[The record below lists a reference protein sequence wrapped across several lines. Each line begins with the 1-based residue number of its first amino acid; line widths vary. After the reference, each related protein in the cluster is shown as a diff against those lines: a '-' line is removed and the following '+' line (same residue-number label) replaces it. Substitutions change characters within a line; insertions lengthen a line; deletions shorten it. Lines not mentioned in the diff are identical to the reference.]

1 MLTRSS
7 SRCATHRER
16 ACELR
21 PDRSGVKKEE
31 TAQPP
36 QRPEPTSDQLLAF
49 REEFP
54 ILAKTTYLVSN
65 SLGPMPR
72 TVPEKLAEYARDWG
86 ELGVMAW
93 NRGWWEQP
101 VEVGNEIAP
110 LINAGNG
117 EIVMMPNVTI
127 AQTAVLSAI
136 DFPKERDTVVMT
148 ELDFPSVRY
157 AYAEMAQRLGARVV
171 VVRSDDGLTIDPDKL
186 LAAIDERTRLI
197 AVSHVLFRSAYIMD
211 ADVICRRAHDVGALV
226 SLDSFHAVGVVPV
239 DVKRSKTDFLTG
251 GVLKWLCGGPG
262 ACFLYV
268 SPSVRDQL
276 KPALTGWQAHARPF
290 AFEEKMEYTAGP
302 FRWLNGTPV
311 IPALY
316 AAAEG
321 PKIVRRAGIAAIRAK
336 SVRLTS
342 RLIELADARGYKV
355 NAPRDP
361 ARRGGTVA
369 LDVPHGYE
377 VTQHL
382 LSRNILV
389 DYRVGAGIRIAPH
402 FFTSEEELELAVS
415 EIETALESGSW
426 QRFSEKIAVV
436 T

>member
-1 MLTRSS
+1 MLL
-7 SRCATHRER
+7 ER
-16 ACELR
+16 VNEPGRQHLSVNPAR
-21 PDRSGVKKEE
+21 G
-31 TAQPP
+31 Q
-36 QRPEPTSDQLLAF
+36 QRDPLLAF

-54 ILAKTTYLVSN
+54 ILGKTNYLVSN

-86 ELGVMAW
+86 ELGVKAW
-93 NRGWWEQP
+93 NRGWWELP
-101 VEVGNEIAP
+101 VDVGNEIAP
-110 LINAGNG
+110 LINADDG
-117 EIVMMPNVTI
+117 EIVMMPNATI
-127 AQTAVLSAI
+127 AQMAVLSSI
-136 DFPKERDTVVMT
+136 DFSKERDTVVMT

-157 AYAEMAQRLGARVV
+157 AYSEMAKRFGARVV
-171 VVRSDDGLTIDPDKL
+171 SVRSDDGLTIDRDRL
-186 LAAIDERTRLI
+186 LDAIDERSRLV
-197 AVSHVLFRSAYIMD
+197 AVSHVLFRSAFLMD
-211 ADVICRRAHDVGALV
+211 VDEICRHAHDVGALV
-226 SLDSFHAVGVVPV
+226 SLDSFHAVGIVPV
-239 DVKRSKTDFLTG
+239 DVKRSKPDFLTG

-262 ACFLYV
+262 GCFLYV
-268 SPSVRDQL
+268 SPTVRDQL
-276 KPALTGWQAHARPF
+276 KPALTGWQAHSRPF
-290 AFEEKMEYTAGP
+290 AFEDSMEYTTGA

-316 AAAEG
+316 GAAEG
-321 PKIVRRAGIAAIRAK
+321 SKILRRAGVGAIRDK

-342 RLIELADARGYKV
+342 RLIELADARGYTV

-369 LDVPHGYE
+369 IDVPHGYE

-402 FFTSEEELELAVS
+402 FFTREDELDEAVS
-415 EIETALESGSW
+415 EIDKALGGGSW
-426 QRFSEKIAVV
+426 QRFSENIAVV

>member
-1 MLTRSS
+1 LSTTQNSES
-7 SRCATHRER
+7 ASGQDR
-16 ACELR
+16 AH
-21 PDRSGVKKEE
+21 
-31 TAQPP
+31 
-36 QRPEPTSDQLLAF
+36 SDPLLAF

-54 ILAKTTYLVSN
+54 ILAKTNYLVSN

-72 TVPEKLAEYARDWG
+72 SVPEKLAEYARDWG
-86 ELGVMAW
+86 ELGVKAW
-93 NRGWWEQP
+93 NRGWWELP
-101 VEVGNEIAP
+101 VEIGNEIAP

-127 AQTAVLSAI
+127 AQAAVLSSI
-136 DFPKERDTVVMT
+136 EFPKGRDTIVMT
-148 ELDFPSVRY
+148 DLDFPSVRY
-157 AYAEMAQRLGARVV
+157 AFAEMANRLGARIVSV
-171 VVRSDDGLTIDPDKL
+171 PSDDGISIDPQRL
-186 LAAIDERTRLI
+186 LGAIDERTCLV
-197 AVSHVLFRSAYIMD
+197 AVSHVLFRSAYLTDVD
-211 ADVICRRAHDVGALV
+211 AICRRAHDVGALV

-239 DVKRSKTDFLTG
+239 DVKRSKPDFLTG

-268 SPSVRDQL
+268 SPTVRDQL

-290 AFEEKMEYTAGP
+290 AFEDTMEFTSGA

-316 AAAEG
+316 ACAEG
-321 PKIVRRAGIAAIRAK
+321 AKLLRRAGIGAIREK
-336 SVRLTS
+336 SLRLTS
-342 RLIELADARGYKV
+342 RLIELADARGYTV

-361 ARRGGTVA
+361 ARRGGTIA
-369 LDVPHGYE
+369 LNVPHAYE
-377 VTQHL
+377 VTQHP
-382 LSRNILV
+382 LSRNIPV

-402 FFTSEEELELAVS
+402 FFTKEEEIEEAVS
-415 EIETALESGSW
+415 EIDGALESRSW

>member
-1 MLTRSS
+1 LTVNP
-7 SRCATHRER
+7 A
-16 ACELR
+16 
-21 PDRSGVKKEE
+21 GG
-31 TAQPP
+31 Q
-36 QRPEPTSDQLLAF
+36 QRDPLLAF

-54 ILAKTTYLVSN
+54 ILGKTNYLVSN

-86 ELGVMAW
+86 ELGVKAW
-93 NRGWWEQP
+93 NRGWWELP
-101 VEVGNEIAP
+101 VDVGNQIAP
-110 LINAGNG
+110 LINADDG
-117 EIVMMPNVTI
+117 EIVMMPNATI
-127 AQTAVLSAI
+127 AQTAVLSSI
-136 DFPKERDTVVMT
+136 DFSKERDTVVMT

-157 AYAEMAQRLGARVV
+157 AYSEMAKRFGARVV
-171 VVRSDDGLTIDPDKL
+171 SVKSDDGLTIDRDRL
-186 LAAIDERTRLI
+186 LDAIDERTRI
-197 AVSHVLFRSAYIMD
+197 VAVSHVLFRSAFLMD
-211 ADVICRRAHDVGALV
+211 VDEICRHAHDMGALV
-226 SLDSFHAVGVVPV
+226 SLDSFHAVGIVPV
-239 DVKRSKTDFLTG
+239 DVKRSKPDFLTG

-262 ACFLYV
+262 GCFLYV
-268 SPSVRDQL
+268 SPTVRDQL
-276 KPALTGWQAHARPF
+276 KPALTGWQAHSRPF
-290 AFEEKMEYTAGP
+290 AFEDSMEYTTGA

-316 AAAEG
+316 GAAEG
-321 PKIVRRAGIAAIRAK
+321 SKILRRAGVHAIREK

-342 RLIELADARGYKV
+342 RLIELADARGYTV

-369 LDVPHGYE
+369 IDVPHGYE

-382 LSRNILV
+382 LSRDILV

-402 FFTSEEELELAVS
+402 FFTREDELDEAVS
-415 EIETALESGSW
+415 EIDKALESGSW

>member
-1 MLTRSS
+1 
-7 SRCATHRER
+7 
-16 ACELR
+16 
-21 PDRSGVKKEE
+21 V
-31 TAQPP
+31 
-36 QRPEPTSDQLLAF
+36 SDPLLAF

-54 ILAKTTYLVSN
+54 ILEKTTYLVSN

-72 TVPEKLAEYARDWG
+72 TVPARLAEYARDWG
-86 ELGVMAW
+86 DLGVKAW
-93 NRGWWEQP
+93 NRGWWELP
-101 VEVGNEIAP
+101 VDVGNEIAP
-110 LINAGNG
+110 LINADNG

-127 AQTAVLSAI
+127 AQTAVLSSI
-136 DFPKERDTVVMT
+136 DFTKERDTVVMT

-157 AYAEMAQRLGARVV
+157 AFAEMSERLGARVV
-171 VVRSDDGLTIDPDKL
+171 VVRSDDGLTIDRDRL
-186 LAAIDERTRLI
+186 LAAIDERTRLV
-197 AVSHVLFRSAYIMD
+197 AVSHVLFRSSFFMD
-211 ADVICRRAHDVGALV
+211 VDAICARAHDVGALV

-262 ACFLYV
+262 GCFLYV
-268 SPSVRDQL
+268 SPSVRDEL

-290 AFEEKMEYTAGP
+290 AFEETMEFTSGA

-321 PKIVRRAGIAAIRAK
+321 PKILRRVGVAAIREK

-342 RLIELADARGYKV
+342 HLIDLADARGYTV

-361 ARRGGTVA
+361 ASRGGTVA
-369 LDVPHGYE
+369 IDVPHGYE

-402 FFTSEEELELAVS
+402 FFTREDELDEAVS
-415 EIETALESGSW
+415 EIDKALESGSW

>member
-1 MLTRSS
+1 MPTPNSGRY
-7 SRCATHRER
+7 AT
-16 ACELR
+16 
-21 PDRSGVKKEE
+21 
-31 TAQPP
+31 
-36 QRPEPTSDQLLAF
+36 RPERVSDKEPRLALNSGGRQQRDPLLAF

-54 ILAKTTYLVSN
+54 ILEKTNYLVSN

-86 ELGVMAW
+86 ELGVKAW
-93 NRGWWEQP
+93 TRGWWEKP
-101 VEVGNEIAP
+101 VDVGNDIAP
-110 LINAGNG
+110 LINAGDG
-117 EIVMMPNVTI
+117 EVVMMPNVTI
-127 AQTAVLSAI
+127 AQTAVLSAM
-136 DFPKERDTVVMT
+136 DFPKDRDTVVMT

-157 AYAEMAQRLGARVV
+157 AFAEMAERFGARVV
-171 VVRSDDGLTIDPDKL
+171 VVPSDDGLTIDRDRM
-186 LAAIDERTRLI
+186 LAAIDERTRLV
-197 AVSHVLFRSAYIMD
+197 AVSHVLFRSAFLMD
-211 ADVICRRAHDVGALV
+211 VDAICRRAHEMGALV

-239 DVKRSKTDFLTG
+239 DVKRSNADFLTG

-262 ACFLYV
+262 GCFLYV
-268 SPSVRDQL
+268 SPAVRDRL
-276 KPALTGWQAHARPF
+276 KPALTGWQAHSRPF
-290 AFEEKMEYTAGP
+290 AFEETMEYTSGA

-321 PKIVRRAGIAAIRAK
+321 PKILRRAGIAAIREN
-336 SVRLTS
+336 SLRLTS
-342 RLIELADARGYKV
+342 RLIELADARGYTV

-361 ARRGGTVA
+361 AQRGGTVA
-369 LDVPHGYE
+369 VDVPHAYE

-402 FFTSEEELELAVS
+402 FFTREEEVEEAVD
-415 EIETALESGSW
+415 EIDKSLESGSW
-426 QRFSEKIAVV
+426 QRFSEKISVV

>member
-1 MLTRSS
+1 VSARKQDSPVKS
-7 SRCATHRER
+7 GAGREHD
-16 ACELR
+16 
-21 PDRSGVKKEE
+21 P
-31 TAQPP
+31 
-36 QRPEPTSDQLLAF
+36 LLVF

-54 ILAKTTYLVSN
+54 ILENTTYLVSN

-86 ELGVMAW
+86 DLGVKAW
-93 NRGWWEQP
+93 NRGWWELP
-101 VEVGNEIAP
+101 VDVGNEIAP
-110 LINAGNG
+110 LINADNG
-117 EIVMMPNVTI
+117 EIAMMPNVTI
-127 AQTAVLSAI
+127 AQTAVLTSI
-136 DFPKERDTVVMT
+136 DFTNERDTVVMT

-157 AYAEMAQRLGARVV
+157 AFAEMAEKLGARVV
-171 VVRSDDGLTIDPDKL
+171 VVRSDDGLTIDRDRL
-186 LAAIDERTRLI
+186 LAAIDERTRLV
-197 AVSHVLFRSAYIMD
+197 AVSHVLFRSSFFMD
-211 ADVICRRAHDVGALV
+211 VDAICARAHQVGALV

-239 DVKRSKTDFLTG
+239 DVKRSKMDFLTG

-268 SPSVRDQL
+268 SPTVRDKL
-276 KPALTGWQAHARPF
+276 KPGLTGWQAHARPF
-290 AFEEKMEYTAGP
+290 AFEETMEFTSGA

-321 PKIVRRAGIAAIRAK
+321 PKILRRAGVGAIREK

-342 RLIELADARGYKV
+342 HLIDLADARGYTV
-355 NAPRDP
+355 NAPRDS

-369 LDVPHGYE
+369 IDVPHGYE

-402 FFTSEEELELAVS
+402 FFTREDELDEAVS
-415 EIETALESGSW
+415 EIDKALESGSW

>member
-1 MLTRSS
+1 MTGD
-7 SRCATHRER
+7 
-16 ACELR
+16 
-21 PDRSGVKKEE
+21 P
-31 TAQPP
+31 
-36 QRPEPTSDQLLAF
+36 LLAF

-54 ILAKTTYLVSN
+54 ILEKTNYLVSN

-72 TVPEKLAEYARDWG
+72 TVPGKLAEYARDWG
-86 ELGVMAW
+86 ELGVKAW
-93 NRGWWEQP
+93 NRGWWELP
-101 VEVGNEIAP
+101 VNVGNEIAP
-110 LINAGNG
+110 LVNAGDG

-136 DFPKERDTVVMT
+136 DFSRERDTVVMT

-157 AYAEMAQRLGARVV
+157 AYAEMAERLGARIV
-171 VVRSDDGLTIDPDKL
+171 VVRSDDGITIDREKL
-186 LAAIDERTRLI
+186 LAAIDERTRLV
-197 AVSHVLFRSAYIMD
+197 AVSHVLFRSAFLMD
-211 ADVICRRAHDVGALV
+211 ADAICTRAHQVGALV
-226 SLDSFHAVGVVPV
+226 SLDSFHAVGIVPV
-239 DVKRSKTDFLTG
+239 DVKRSKVDFLSG

-268 SPSVRDQL
+268 SPAVRDKL

-290 AFEEKMEYTAGP
+290 AFEETMDFASGP

-316 AAAEG
+316 AAVEG
-321 PKIVRRAGIAAIRAK
+321 PKILRRAGVAAIREK

-342 RLIELADARGYKV
+342 RLVELADVRGFKV

-361 ARRGGTVA
+361 AQRGGTVTF
-369 LDVPHGYE
+369 DVPHGYE

-402 FFTSEEELELAVS
+402 FFTREDELEEAVL
-415 EIETALESGSW
+415 EIDTALETGSW
-426 QRFSEKIAVV
+426 QRFTEKMAVV

>member
-1 MLTRSS
+1 MTRRTKS
-7 SRCATHRER
+7 
-16 ACELR
+16 
-21 PDRSGVKKEE
+21 
-31 TAQPP
+31 AQQDP
-36 QRPEPTSDQLLAF
+36 LLAF

-54 ILAKTTYLVSN
+54 ILARTNYLVSN

-86 ELGVMAW
+86 ELGVKAW
-93 NRGWWEQP
+93 NRGWWELP
-101 VEVGNEIAP
+101 VEIGNEIAP
-110 LINAGNG
+110 LINADNG

-127 AQTAVLSAI
+127 AQTAVLSSM
-136 DFPKERDTVVMT
+136 DFPRDRDTIVMT
-148 ELDFPSVRY
+148 DLDFPSVRY
-157 AYAEMAQRLGARVV
+157 AYAEMAARLGARILSIP
-171 VVRSDDGLTIDPDKL
+171 SDDGISIDLQRL
-186 LAAIDERTRLI
+186 LAAIDERTRLV
-197 AVSHVLFRSAYIMD
+197 AVSHVLFRSAYFMD
-211 ADVICRRAHDVGALV
+211 VDAICRRAHDVGALV

-239 DVKRSKTDFLTG
+239 DVKRSKPDFLTG

-268 SPSVRDQL
+268 SPTVRDQL

-290 AFEEKMEYTAGP
+290 AFEDTMEFTSGP

-316 AAAEG
+316 ACVEG
-321 PKIVRRAGIAAIRAK
+321 AKLLRRAGIDAIREK
-336 SVRLTS
+336 SLRLTS
-342 RLIELADARGYKV
+342 RLIELADARGYTV

-361 ARRGGTVA
+361 VRRGGTIA
-369 LDVPHGYE
+369 LNVPHAYE

-402 FFTSEEELELAVS
+402 FFTKEEEVDEAVS
-415 EIETALESGSW
+415 EVDAALESGSW

>member
-1 MLTRSS
+1 MKENKL
-7 SRCATHRER
+7 ATED
-16 ACELR
+16 
-21 PDRSGVKKEE
+21 P
-31 TAQPP
+31 
-36 QRPEPTSDQLLAF
+36 LLAF

-54 ILAKTTYLVSN
+54 ILANTNYLVSN

-72 TVPEKLAEYARDWG
+72 SVPGRLAEYARDWG
-86 ELGVMAW
+86 DLGVKAW
-93 NRGWWEQP
+93 NRGWWELP

-110 LINAGNG
+110 LINAGGG

-127 AQTAVLSAI
+127 AQSAVLSAM
-136 DFPKERDTVVMT
+136 DFSGGRDTVVMT

-157 AYAEMAQRLGARVV
+157 MYAEMAQRLGARVV
-171 VVRSDDGLTIDPDKL
+171 VVRSDDGLTIDREKL
-186 LAAIDERTRLI
+186 LAAIDERTRLV
-197 AVSHVLFRSAYIMD
+197 AVSHVLFRSSFLMD
-211 ADVICRRAHDVGALV
+211 ADAICERAHNVGALV
-226 SLDSFHAVGVVPV
+226 SLDSFHAVGIVPV
-239 DVKRSKTDFLTG
+239 DVKRSKVDFLTG

-268 SPSVRDQL
+268 SPTVRDQL

-290 AFEEKMEYTAGP
+290 AFEETMDFTSGA

-321 PKIVRRAGIAAIRAK
+321 PKILRRAGIGAIRAK
-336 SVRLTS
+336 SIRLTS
-342 RLIELADARGYKV
+342 RLIELADARGFKV

-361 ARRGGTVA
+361 AQRAGTIAV
-369 LDVPHGYE
+369 DVPHGYE

-402 FFTSEEELELAVS
+402 FFTREGELEEAVF
-415 EIETALESGSW
+415 EIDAALESGSW
-426 QRFSEKIAVV
+426 QRYTEKIAVV

>member
-1 MLTRSS
+1 MM
-7 SRCATHRER
+7 
-16 ACELR
+16 
-21 PDRSGVKKEE
+21 
-31 TAQPP
+31 
-36 QRPEPTSDQLLAF
+36 QRDPLLAF

-54 ILAKTTYLVSN
+54 ILENTTYLVSN

-72 TVPEKLAEYARDWG
+72 SVPEKLAEYGRDWG
-86 ELGVMAW
+86 ELGVKAW
-93 NRGWWEQP
+93 NRGWWELP
-101 VEVGNEIAP
+101 VSVGDEIAP
-110 LINAGNG
+110 LINAGSG
-117 EIVMMPNVTI
+117 EVVMMPNVTI

-136 DFPKERDTVVMT
+136 DFPAGRDTVVMT

-157 AYAEMAQRLGARVV
+157 AYAAMAERLGARVV
-171 VVRSDDGLTIDPDKL
+171 VVRSDDGISIDTERL
-186 LAAIDERTRLI
+186 LSAIDERTRLV
-197 AVSHVLFRSAYIMD
+197 AVSHVLFRSAYLMD
-211 ADVICRRAHDVGALV
+211 ADAICRRAHEVGALV
-226 SLDSFHAVGVVPV
+226 SLDSFHAVGIVPV
-239 DVKRSKTDFLTG
+239 DVNQSKTDFLTG

-268 SPSVRDQL
+268 NPAVRDQL

-290 AFEEKMEYTAGP
+290 AFEETMEFTAGP

-321 PKIVRRAGIAAIRAK
+321 PRILRRAGMQAVREK
-336 SVRLTS
+336 SIRLTS
-342 RLIELADARGYKV
+342 RLIDLADARGYKV
-355 NAPRDP
+355 NAPRD
-361 ARRGGTVA
+361 ASRRGGTVA
-369 LDVPHGYE
+369 IDVPHGYE

-402 FFTSEEELELAVS
+402 FFSKQEEVEEAVS
-415 EIETALESGSW
+415 EIDAALESGSW

>member
-1 MLTRSS
+1 MS
-7 SRCATHRER
+7 ARE
-16 ACELR
+16 
-21 PDRSGVKKEE
+21 PDSPVNSRSGG
-31 TAQPP
+31 QQDP
-36 QRPEPTSDQLLAF
+36 LLAF

-72 TVPEKLAEYARDWG
+72 TVPAKLAEYARDWCD
-86 ELGVMAW
+86 LGVKAW
-93 NRGWWEQP
+93 NRGWWELP
-101 VEVGNEIAP
+101 VDVGNEIAP
-110 LINAGNG
+110 LINADNG
-117 EIVMMPNVTI
+117 EIAMMPNVTI
-127 AQTAVLSAI
+127 AQTAVLSSI
-136 DFPKERDTVVMT
+136 DFTKQRDTVVMT

-157 AYAEMAQRLGARVV
+157 AFAELAEKLGARVV
-171 VVRSDDGLTIDPDKL
+171 VVRSDDGLTIDRDKL
-186 LAAIDERTRLI
+186 LAAIDERTRLV
-197 AVSHVLFRSAYIMD
+197 AVSHVLFRSSFFMD
-211 ADVICRRAHDVGALV
+211 VDAICARAHEVGALV

-268 SPSVRDQL
+268 SPSVRDKL

-290 AFEEKMEYTAGP
+290 AFEETMEFTSGA

-321 PKIVRRAGIAAIRAK
+321 PKILRRAGVGAIREK

-342 RLIELADARGYKV
+342 HLIDLADARGFTV

-369 LDVPHGYE
+369 IDVPHGYE

-402 FFTSEEELELAVS
+402 FFTREDELDEAVS
-415 EIETALESGSW
+415 EIDKALESGSW